1 MLKVTT
7 HPSPSQTY
15 LGCNDDNLNC
25 LGCVPGNY
33 AQTDGGF
40 QGSEYGGGGLFSS
53 KMVAFEAGNKLGF
66 PWIPANLPENSEKY
80 TLISTARWF

>member
-7 HPSPSQTY
+7 HPLPSQTY
-15 LGCNDDNLNC
+15 LGCNADNLNC

-40 QGSEYGGGGLFSS
+40 QGSEYGGGGYSVQKWWPL
-53 KMVAFEAGNKLGF
+53 KLAINLDSHGF
-66 PWIPANLPENSEKY
+66 QQICLRI
-80 TLISTARWF
+80 LRSTR

>member
-7 HPSPSQTY
+7 HPLPSQTY
-15 LGCNDDNLNC
+15 LGCNDDHLNC

-40 QGSEYGGGGLFSS
+40 QGSEYGGGVIQFKNGGL
-53 KMVAFEAGNKLGF
+53 
-66 PWIPANLPENSEKY
+66 
-80 TLISTARWF
+80 